1 MNTILKAENLHKIYN
16 PGTKAETH
24 ALKGVSLEIK
34 KGEFVAIM
42 GRSGSGKST
51 FLHQLALLDRPS
63 KGKIWINGTDTDS
76 LSDKERAE
84 FRLSFI
90 GYVFQDYALLPELNL
105 LENVIL
111 PLIASGMPK
120 SKATEQ
126 AKKVI
131 ESVGL
136 AGFESHLPGELSGG
150 QKQRV
155 SIARAI
161 VNSPQILFADEPV
174 ANLDSVSSKQV
185 LDTFLKLN
193 KEYGQTI
200 IMVTHEEEDKELA
213 DRVIYMKDGLVVDN
227 ENI

>member
-1 MNTILKAENLHKIYN
+1 MKTILKAQNLNKIYN
-16 PGTKAETH
+16 QGTKAETH
-24 ALKGVSLEIK
+24 ALRGVDLDIK
-34 KGEFVAIM
+34 EGEFVAIM

-51 FLHQLALLDRPS
+51 LLHQLALLDTPT
-63 KGKIWINGTDTDS
+63 KGKIWIDGTDTEK
-76 LSDKERAE
+76 LSEKQKSE

-90 GYVFQDYALLPELNL
+90 GYVFQDYALLPELTL
-105 LENVIL
+105 FENILL
-111 PLIASGMPK
+111 PLIGSGK
-120 SKATEQ
+120 E
-126 AKKVI
+126 KKEAEKLTKESI

-136 AGFESHLPGELSGG
+136 KGFEEHLPGELSGG

-161 VNSPQILFADEPV
+161 VNKPKILFADEPV

-200 IMVTHEEEDKELA
+200 IMVTHEDEDKELA
-213 DRVIYMKDGLVVDN
+213 DRVIFMKDGKIV
-227 ENI
+227 ETP

>member
-1 MNTILKAENLHKIYN
+1 MKTILKAENIHKIYAI
-16 PGTKAETH
+16 GTKAETH
-24 ALKGVSLEIK
+24 ALRGVDLEIK

-51 FLHQLALLDRPS
+51 LLHQLALLDRPN
-63 KGKIWINGTDTDS
+63 KGKIWINNVDTDK
-76 LSDKERAE
+76 LSDTERSE

-105 LENVIL
+105 IENVLL
-111 PLIASGMPK
+111 PLVAAGEK
-120 SKATEQ
+120 RSKAILQ
-126 AKKVI
+126 AKEAI

-136 AGFESHLPGELSGG
+136 SGLEEHLPSELSGG

-161 VNSPQILFADEPV
+161 VNKPKILFADEPV
-174 ANLDSVSSKQV
+174 ANLDSISSKQV

-193 KEYGQTI
+193 KKYGQTI
-200 IMVTHEEEDKELA
+200 IMVTHEEEDKKIA
-213 DRVIYMKDGLVVDN
+213 DRVVYMKDGKIVSS
-227 ENI
+227 

>member
-1 MNTILKAENLHKIYN
+1 MKTILKAENIHKIYAA
-16 PGTKAETH
+16 GTRAETH
-24 ALKGVSLEIK
+24 ALRGVDLEIK
-34 KGEFVAIM
+34 EGEFVAIM

-51 FLHQLALLDRPS
+51 LLHQLALLDRPN
-63 KGKIWINGTDTDS
+63 KGKIWINDVDTDK
-76 LSDKERAE
+76 LSDAERSE

-105 LENVIL
+105 IENVLL
-111 PLIASGMPK
+111 PLVAAGEK
-120 SKATEQ
+120 RRKAILQ
-126 AKKVI
+126 AKEAI

-136 AGFESHLPGELSGG
+136 SGLEEHLPSELSGG

-161 VNSPQILFADEPV
+161 VNKPKILFADEPV

-193 KEYGQTI
+193 KEYGQTV
-200 IMVTHEEEDKELA
+200 IMVTHEEEDKKIA
-213 DRVIYMKDGLVVDN
+213 DRVVYMKDGRIVRG
-227 ENI
+227 ES